1 MALFDLTTAILEDA
15 DAWVGAGFSSLAR
28 LTGLVA

>member
-1 MALFDLTTAILEDA
+1 MVPSELTTAILEEA
-15 DAWVGAGFSSLAR
+15 NAWVGAGFSSLAR

>member
-1 MALFDLTTAILEDA
+1 MAPSDLTTAILKEA
-15 DAWVGAGFSSLAR
+15 DAWVGAGFSSLAH